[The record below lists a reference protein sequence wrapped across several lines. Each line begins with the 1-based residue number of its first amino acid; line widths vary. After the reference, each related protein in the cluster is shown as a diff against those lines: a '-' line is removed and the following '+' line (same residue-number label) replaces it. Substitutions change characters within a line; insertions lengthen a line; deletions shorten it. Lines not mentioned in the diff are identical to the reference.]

1 MNQNK
6 RENLT
11 NFFKIGD
18 IYLPILEGK
27 NPDSGSLIHLYFSC
41 CDKMTLVHSVLFKF
55 NMNISRIVGI
65 FEISYFEIQKIKIK
79 LFFGEFFLFTNTLS
93 LINSVIIRRRNKNNR
108 LEAKYAKIR
117 SLPDTFNFLNFQTVT
132 QILVEVWILN
142 PAFSTLQKLE
152 HTCSLFMYA
161 QQICIKLYYLS
172 GTILRARFLT
182 RTLFYAHALLL
193 FSFQN
198 EWQ

>member
-1 MNQNK
+1 M
-6 RENLT
+6 
-11 NFFKIGD
+11 
-18 IYLPILEGK
+18 
-27 NPDSGSLIHLYFSC
+27 
-41 CDKMTLVHSVLFKF
+41 
-55 NMNISRIVGI
+55 
-65 FEISYFEIQKIKIK
+65 
-79 LFFGEFFLFTNTLS
+79 FTNTLS

-132 QILVEVWILN
+132 QILVEVWTLN

-182 RTLFYAHALLL
+182 RTLCYFSHSRMNGNEVASFYDQNHESNHKNSMVGQSVLLNL
-193 FSFQN
+193 NVNDKVQVYMFTHTGLQDKRSNHLTQFVGIFLRPDKFLEDCEPPTITN
-198 EWQ
+198 GIH